1 MIFLSFT
8 WYHPCVQALHIHAF
22 CCCAMRQC
30 TYHRLDKQKRPRHL
44 SKLRSLPQT
53 ESYLR
58 HHNSRHSDNKARST
72 VYSMD
77 GRNEI
82 FPRIHTI

>member
-1 MIFLSFT
+1 
-8 WYHPCVQALHIHAF
+8 
-22 CCCAMRQC
+22 MRQC

-82 FPRIHTI
+82 FPRIHTIWSSNIDNILSKLHPCFELVVM